1 MFKIYKLFE
10 QSLLNDFLLCWM
22 HLVQLLN
29 KVFLGDLIE
38 PLLSNL
44 YLLEWREGL
53 IEAVGLAES
62 VIIGLLQLL
71 YY

>member
-1 MFKIYKLFE
+1 
-10 QSLLNDFLLCWM
+10 M